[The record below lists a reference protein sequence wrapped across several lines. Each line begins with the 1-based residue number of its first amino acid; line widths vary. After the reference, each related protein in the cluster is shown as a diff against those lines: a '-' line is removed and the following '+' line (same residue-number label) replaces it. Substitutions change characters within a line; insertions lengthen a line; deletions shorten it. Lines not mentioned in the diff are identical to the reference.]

1 MVITEKLK
9 DSLRKF
15 MSSRA
20 AAGEGSLKTWGGMQ
34 KPPITG
40 SMAEAV
46 ADALVKDKV
55 LTKEERASGWVW
67 RNVLGTA
74 APVAPVAA
82 VNDDSDEEQDEE
94 DEGEDEEQD
103 EDEETDDQADDED
116 EEEEEAPPSA
126 PSAAPVAQP
135 APARRNASV
144 TPAPAPA
151 PAAPVEASAPP
162 AALAYSPELV
172 AFVLGLPDA
181 QWSALAATR
190 AAVYRAR
197 ALRAQSDALE
207 AEAIK
212 ALDRALSGSPEA
224 AAPAPAAVAAA
235 AAAVQAL
242 DAIEGRPPPAGWA
255 RTRTVDT
262 GENAGTARDKILRL
276 FMASPEKRM
285 RASEVAAAL
294 GWSARVV
301 SGPLCT
307 LTRDEKLER
316 PDVGV
321 YCLAKALA
329 RKVALCAPSPPAS

>member
-94 DEGEDEEQD
+94 DEGEDKEQD

-135 APARRNASV
+135 APERRNASV
-144 TPAPAPA
+144 TPAPA
-151 PAAPVEASAPP
+151 APVEAPVSP
-162 AALAYSPELV
+162 AALPYSPELISTIV
-172 AFVLGLPDA
+172 ALPEA
-181 QWSALAATR
+181 QWQAVTLARRTLSE
-190 AAVYRAR
+190 AR
-197 ALRAQSDALE
+197 ALIARGTALE

-262 GENAGTARDKILRL
+262 GENAGTARDKIMRL
-276 FMASPEKRM
+276 FLGQPEKRLF
-285 RASEVAAAL
+285 VADIAKAL
-294 GWSARVV
+294 GWSARAC
-301 SGPLCT
+301 SGALST
-307 LTRDEKLER
+307 LVRDEKLER
-316 PDVGV
+316 PTTGV
-321 YCLAKALA
+321 YCLAARLA
-329 RKVALCAPSPPAS
+329 RKAA

>member
-1 MVITEKLK
+1 MIVTEKLK
-9 DSLRKF
+9 DSLKKF

-67 RNVLGTA
+67 RKVLSEPA
-74 APVAPVAA
+74 AAPVAA
-82 VNDDSDEEQDEE
+82 VNDEEQDEE
-94 DEGEDEEQD
+94 DEEDED
-103 EDEETDDQADDED
+103 EDEETDDQADEDED
-116 EEEEEAPPSA
+116 EAPPSA

-135 APARRNASV
+135 APERRNASV
-144 TPAPAPA
+144 TPAPA
-151 PAAPVEASAPP
+151 APVEAPAPP
-162 AALAYSPELV
+162 AAALPYSPELISTIV
-172 AFVLGLPDA
+172 ALPEA
-181 QWSALAATR
+181 QWQAVTLARRTLSE
-190 AAVYRAR
+190 AR
-197 ALRAQSDALE
+197 ALIARGTALE

-224 AAPAPAAVAAA
+224 AVPAPAVAA

-262 GENAGTARDKILRL
+262 GENAGTARDKIMRL
-276 FMASPEKRM
+276 FLGQPEKRLF
-285 RASEVAAAL
+285 VADIAKAL
-294 GWSARVV
+294 GWSARAC
-301 SGPLCT
+301 SGALST
-307 LTRDEKLER
+307 LVRDEKLER
-316 PDVGV
+316 PTTGV
-321 YCLAKALA
+321 YCLSKALA
-329 RKVALCAPSPPAS
+329 RKAALCAP